1 LLSFPFAERI
11 GGTTLLRVVGFYRRW
26 IMISLNRQP
35 CGGILRGGALLV
47 VCLLTACV
55 ATVEPHPAVLLE
67 MAGSTSMQSLM
78 EELAE
83 AYSNRYDYVNIDIKA
98 RGSTLGLEGLGDGI
112 VDVALVS
119 RELASEEE
127 EELRATVI
135 AYDAIAILVNDGNA
149 VDSLSSQQVKD
160 IFGGDI
166 LLWSEIGGEE
176 VDIEVL
182 SREDGAGTREAFEEM
197 LMGDR
202 RVTLTAIVMPSN
214 QAVGQFVAE
223 NPLAIGYA
231 SAVDVP
237 LGARPLRVDG
247 VEPNLQAVTQ
257 RDYLLIRPFVL
268 VTQKR
273 PGDEVQAF
281 VNFILSPAGQVI
293 VARRYGRVR

>member
-1 LLSFPFAERI
+1 MLSFPFAERI

-26 IMISLNRQP
+26 IVVGLNRQA
-35 CGGILRGGALLV
+35 CGGTLRGGAVLV

-55 ATVEPHPAVLLE
+55 ATVEPHAAVHLE

-83 AYSNRYDYVNIDIKA
+83 AYSNRYDYVTIDIKA
-98 RGSTLGLEGLGDGI
+98 RGSTLGLEGLDDGI